1 MTVAQGIRAYL
12 NSRVR
17 IQSSRV
23 IPASQWQ
30 VYFIGCRG
38 LPYVKIGK
46 AVSPRQRL
54 RDLQSGCPVE
64 LFIMATTKDFTEDIL
79 HKRFD
84 HSRVRGEWFK
94 LDWEL
99 QNFINQLPGS

>member
-1 MTVAQGIRAYL
+1 MAGLLHRLPRPSLCENRQGR
-12 NSRVR
+12 
-17 IQSSRV
+17 
-23 IPASQWQ
+23 
-30 VYFIGCRG
+30 F
-38 LPYVKIGK
+38 
-46 AVSPRQRL
+46 PRQRL